1 MQYGIMK
8 YNTLQHGADRAG
20 RARGWACRGRRQGQA
35 NKAGRGSA
43 SAASQTSSRRQDLAP
58 ASSSGGTHDRRARM
72 RQTATR
78 DPCLLASPWARSQE
92 TSAPCP
98 ECGGCWREVLV
109 LVSVLS
115 HDASAEQQWPPVSL
129 YRRKLSPLFIIP
141 TQQASCRHSDGTC
154 ERPAFEDSFL
164 YMICRSAPYWGLII
178 IFIFIILKFKLF
190 FLAASL

>member
-8 YNTLQHGADRAG
+8 YNTLQRWADRAG
-20 RARGWACRGRRQGQA
+20 WAGAG
-35 NKAGRGSA
+35 AGRAEAGGKVKLIRRGGA
-43 SAASQTSSRRQDLAP
+43 RPLQPARPRHGGRTWHQPPAAGGHMTGGRGCARLLPGTP
-58 ASSSGGTHDRRARM
+58 ATF
-72 RQTATR
+72 
-78 DPCLLASPWARSQE
+78 WARSQE

-98 ECGGCWREVLV
+98 ECGGCWREVVLV

-141 TQQASCRHSDGTC
+141 TQQASCRHSDGAC
-154 ERPAFEDSFL
+154 DRLAFEDSFL

-178 IFIFIILKFKLF
+178 IFIFII
-190 FLAASL
+190 